1 MYFVWKQVSYS
12 IFWKLE
18 KDSFHALKKIRDVI
32 GGGGVVFPHVLCR
45 LHDALNTLL
54 VTELEW
60 SIYMYHMSEIIYWP
74 SISSVATT

>member
-32 GGGGVVFPHVLCR
+32 GEGEVLFFLMYYVVCMMPW
-45 LHDALNTLL
+45 T
-54 VTELEW
+54 
-60 SIYMYHMSEIIYWP
+60 P
-74 SISSVATT
+74 S